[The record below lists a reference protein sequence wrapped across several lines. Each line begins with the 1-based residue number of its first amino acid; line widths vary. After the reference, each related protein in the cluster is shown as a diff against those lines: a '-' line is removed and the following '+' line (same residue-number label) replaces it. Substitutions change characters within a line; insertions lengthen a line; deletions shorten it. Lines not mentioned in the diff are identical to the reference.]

1 MSGHS
6 KWATT
11 KRAKAVVDAK
21 RGKLFTKIAREIVV
35 ATREG
40 GKAVE
45 NNPRL
50 RKAIELAKEANMPQD
65 NIKKAMQ
72 RGSGEIPGAIY
83 EEMTYE
89 GYGPA
94 GVAVIVEITTDS
106 KNRTAA
112 EIRKIFS
119 NHSGNLGETGS
130 VSWGF
135 DRKGYISV
143 DKSAGTV
150 DDIMNIALEAGAD
163 DFSAD
168 SDGIYEVYTKP
179 EDLDKVKEALKA
191 KNIPVG
197 TAELQMIPQNYIKL
211 SGHDAESM
219 VKLMDALE
227 GHDDVKNVYANF
239 DISQEDLD
247 RLSQ

>member
-1 MSGHS
+1 MAGHS

-35 ATREG
+35 ATKEG
-40 GKAVE
+40 GTVVE

-50 RKAIELAKEANMPQD
+50 RKAIELAKEANMPQE

-72 RGSGEIPGAIY
+72 RGSGEIPGAVY

-119 NHSGNLGETGS
+119 NNGGNLGETGS
-130 VSWGF
+130 VGFMF
-135 DRKGYISV
+135 DRKGFITV
-143 DKSAGTV
+143 EKSAGAEE
-150 DDIMNIALEAGAD
+150 DIMNLALEAGAD
-163 DFSAD
+163 DFNAEAD
-168 SDGIYEVYTKP
+168 DVYGIYTAP
-179 EDLDKVKEALKA
+179 ENLDKVKQAIKA
-191 KNIPVG
+191 KNIAVG
-197 TAELQMIPQNYIKL
+197 IAELQMIPKNFIAVTGA
-211 SGHDAESM
+211 SAESM
-219 VKLMDALE
+219 VKLMDELE
-227 GHDDVKNVYANF
+227 GHDDVKEVYANF
-239 DISQEDLD
+239 DIDSAELE
-247 RLSQ
+247 RLG